1 MIPPHRFLKIRPE
14 DRKEGTIGK
23 ETMSNIGEFI
33 QDQYER
39 IPEDKRQGFE
49 QGLSEAA
56 TGIQEWNRDRRE
68 VSPSGMGPLD
78 PFIAAGMVY
87 NTVAEPIK
95 KELSIQTGL
104 APSVI
109 EVGEVAAD
117 FLLPAI
123 PLTGAS
129 KAKKITK
136 GLTAARYKSIINDV
150 YSKNM
155 LETHNRHKTITRFST
170 LDKQANNK
178 NILDQYVFNKAQD
191 GPYKSWQSQDVP
203 FGEVE
208 GSFITKEAYD
218 VAKRTDAQFSRGL
231 NPDQLKLFDLPTDP
245 AGKEAFRIFSEN
257 IAVKSGYESMA
268 KFKREVLNTWPQKDV
283 DQLFRELWSNH
294 QYEGYIEHL
303 TAKGSHMDWYWNMK
317 GLDRNAVNNVRI
329 LYNDN
334 LKNLKDTV
342 EKIVYGSPNNPG
354 LGWQS
359 PNLADRLIV
368 SFEDPMKR
376 AKVYNRQNPGDII
389 IKRAGNDQIIGNLG
403 QYLDT
408 LYPQDALA
416 KRMFEDG
423 VAKLGLTPAEF
434 RRQILEQRI
443 GIIIENSNTLP
454 KNATK
459 RKRYI
464 KQFIDD
470 DMVDLTE
477 QYPFL
482 QSKQSIKEAIDTPG
496 SGITEAD
503 YDLRGQGKNPIP
515 PLGDPKFQK
524 KGPFPSKTDMLDIEK
539 AKRKGYT
546 QGSIFD
552 QINNILR
559 PDRIDE

>member
-1 MIPPHRFLKIRPE
+1 MEEPNTTRP
-14 DRKEGTIGK
+14 DLPNYVGPDEGRAEPTIG
-23 ETMSNIGEFI
+23 
-33 QDQYER
+33 
-39 IPEDKRQGFE
+39 P
-49 QGLSEAA
+49 A
-56 TGIQEWNRDRRE
+56 
-68 VSPSGMGPLD
+68 
-78 PFIAAGMVY
+78 
-87 NTVAEPIK
+87 
-95 KELSIQTGL
+95 
-104 APSVI
+104 
-109 EVGEVAAD
+109 EVAAGLMIAPGLVMKATKAWGVGNVLD
-117 FLLPAI
+117 AGMQMLFPDAEDTKLEQALKANKPI
-123 PLTGAS
+123 KTGV
-129 KAKKITK
+129 KATRLMYEKVFKD
-136 GLTAARYKSIINDV
+136 ADV
-150 YSKNM
+150 YSKS
-155 LETHNRHKTITRFST
+155 RFSSR
-170 LDKQANNK
+170 LKREAGKEIISEYLHDKA
-178 NILDQYVFNKAQD
+178 AG
-191 GPYKSWQSQDVP
+191 GPYKNWQDQGIPQTQLSSEISD
-203 FGEVE
+203 
-208 GSFITKEAYD
+208 I
-218 VAKRTDAQFSRGL
+218 AKKTDAQFSRGA

-257 IAVKSGYESMA
+257 IAVKSGYGSMA

-317 GLDRNAVNNVRI
+317 GLDRHAVNNVRI

-368 SFEDPMKR
+368 TFEDPMKR

-408 LYPQDALA
+408 LYPQDAFA
-416 KRMFEDG
+416 KRMFEEG
-423 VAKLGLTPAEF
+423 VAKLGLTPAQF
-434 RRQILEQRI
+434 RKQILTERI
-443 GIIIENSNTLP
+443 NIIIENSNTLP

-470 DMVDLTE
+470 DMVDLTT

-482 QSKQSIKEAIDTPG
+482 RSKQSISEAINKPG

-503 YDLRGQGKNPIP
+503 YDLRSTKRASKIP
-515 PLGDPKFQK
+515 PLGDSKFTK
-524 KGPFPSKTDMLDIEK
+524 GGPFKDVTKTEQFNPRQILLDIF
-539 AKRKGYT
+539 GP
-546 QGSIFD
+546 D
-552 QINNILR
+552 N
-559 PDRIDE
+559 PDR

>member
-1 MIPPHRFLKIRPE
+1 MEEELKINKEPNITRP
-14 DRKEGTIGK
+14 DLPNYVGPDEGKAEHT
-23 ETMSNIGEFI
+23 
-33 QDQYER
+33 
-39 IPEDKRQGFE
+39 
-49 QGLSEAA
+49 
-56 TGIQEWNRDRRE
+56 
-68 VSPSGMGPLD
+68 VGPL
-78 PFIAAGMVY
+78 
-87 NTVAEPIK
+87 
-95 KELSIQTGL
+95 
-104 APSVI
+104 
-109 EVGEVAAD
+109 EVAAGAVIAPGLVMKAVKAWGVSKVVD
-117 FLLPAI
+117 AGMQIAFPDAEDTKLEQALEFNKPI
-123 PLTGAS
+123 KTGI
-129 KAKKITK
+129 KATRLMYEKVLKD
-136 GLTAARYKSIINDV
+136 ADV
-150 YSKNM
+150 YSKS
-155 LETHNRHKTITRFST
+155 RFSSR
-170 LDKQANNK
+170 LKREAGKEIINEYLHDKA
-178 NILDQYVFNKAQD
+178 AG
-191 GPYKSWQSQDVP
+191 GPYKNWQDQNIPQTELSKDI
-203 FGEVE
+203 
-208 GSFITKEAYD
+208 SD
-218 VAKRTDAQFSRGL
+218 VARKNDLQYRKNL
-231 NPDQLKLFDLPTDP
+231 NPDQLKLFNLPTDP

-257 IAVKSGYESMA
+257 IAVKSGYESLA
-268 KFKREVLNTWPQKDV
+268 KFKKEVLNRWPQKDV
-283 DQLFRELWSNH
+283 DQLFRELWSNQ

-443 GIIIENSNTLP
+443 GIIIENSATLP

-524 KGPFPSKTDMLDIEK
+524 KGPFPSKTDILNIEK